1 MCSPARASLLTGRYP
16 GNAGV
21 RSILVGHH
29 TATGLPS
36 HVPTVATAL
45 KPLGYQTY
53 MSGKWHLGLKEE
65 SRPHNHGFDHWQGFM
80 AGCID
85 YYSHIFYWG
94 MNKPSPGLNP
104 THDLW
109 EDGREIW
116 HNGQYFTEVIAKK
129 VVDYIRQ
136 AADSDMPF
144 LLYVPF
150 NARPGAL
157 YGSVCTPALGPIGNG
172 GNAQCS

>member
-1 MCSPARASLLTGRYP
+1 
-16 GNAGV
+16 
-21 RSILVGHH
+21 
-29 TATGLPS
+29 
-36 HVPTVATAL
+36 
-45 KPLGYQTY
+45 
-53 MSGKWHLGLKEE
+53 
-65 SRPHNHGFDHWQGFM
+65 M

-150 NARPGAL
+150 NAPHYPMHAPERYMDRFAHLPW
-157 YGSVCTPALGPIGNG
+157 VR
-172 GNAQCS
+172 